1 MLDWWWC
8 LDWNFVHKN
17 SLPFNEVCIVG
28 RFSMQFFVSVK
39 ILPPFQKQL
48 CHINLSN
55 KVFKI
60 RSGFWMKK
68 KKITNWSMQLVIFLK
83 FKLYTAETELQKII
97 FHDESSMYWVMTFRP
112 SITFK
117 TAVTDKLRLLLP
129 SVAVV
134 TILWGVSSARF
145 LVIFLVYLHFN
156 VVSSLLT
163 LLSARMV
170 TKLIIQIIEY
180 YHFPW
185 ILNLF
190 FKKSDL

>member
-68 KKITNWSMQLVIFLK
+68 KKIRTWSMQLVVFLN
-83 FKLYTAETELQKII
+83 LSYTQLKQSCRKII

-129 SVAVV
+129 SAAVV
-134 TILWGVSSARF
+134 TILWGVSSALF
-145 LVIFLVYLHFN
+145 LVNFLVYLHFN
-156 VVSSLLT
+156 VVSSLLS
-163 LLSARMV
+163 LLSA
-170 TKLIIQIIEY
+170 
-180 YHFPW
+180 
-185 ILNLF
+185 
-190 FKKSDL
+190 S